1 MAAAHHAELCA
12 KEAAFGEQVSTLQK
26 ELDQLHASAGHMKL
40 HLEAAQQS
48 QIDAQAEASR
58 LQLELQ
64 GLQFSTAQAE
74 KQSQGDTPSLQ
85 GQLEIALAASD
96 QEISSLRG
104 QLKTILADSDM
115 QINDV
120 KVAAADS
127 DRRLNVMKGQLETAQ
142 AEYAKASQV
151 EGRLDMALKNSKN
164 AHQQRDSAFKARRA
178 AEERETRV
186 SYQLRLAQVAL
197 GRREADRQDLIS
209 QHAADLEQQ
218 GHRVEA
224 LQKQLQKLQDVER
237 ASRQEVET
245 LSRQLYLK
253 RPQTRTLT

>member
-1 MAAAHHAELCA
+1 M
-12 KEAAFGEQVSTLQK
+12 
-26 ELDQLHASAGHMKL
+26 LHA
-40 HLEAAQQS
+40 
-48 QIDAQAEASR
+48 IQAEASR

-178 AEERETRV
+178 AEV
-186 SYQLRLAQVAL
+186 CSSPCSPQLL
-197 GRREADRQDLIS
+197 
-209 QHAADLEQQ
+209 
-218 GHRVEA
+218 
-224 LQKQLQKLQDVER
+224 
-237 ASRQEVET
+237 
-245 LSRQLYLK
+245 
-253 RPQTRTLT
+253 